1 MDPFT
6 SSFLSRVAAS
16 LATGM
21 ITGTGR
27 WARDKLGT
35 PEREKALGRCN
46 RAGLEALVRSGV
58 PEDAEHREHVGDV
71 IEEFFR
77 TPAPQLK
84 LLERLRG
91 RAVEATDLAELF
103 ADECDPET
111 LSEPDLVRGFHAF
124 LEAFEGQAIEESALQ
139 EVLRTGHAVEGS
151 RLKRQEVAAQE
162 DVARA
167 VREQPEI
174 AEKAR
179 REAARRQR
187 SEEIEEAERAYLLWM
202 RREWQLLPL
211 VVLGGEKGPK
221 EGVTL
226 DDVYVELDT
235 THRVEIEGGREGEAI
250 LTEMPGRDMPGR
262 DKETRPWSALEAA
275 AAHERLVL
283 LGDPG
288 SGKST
293 FTQELLARLASAR
306 LGEGEVPEGFGEPRL
321 PVLILLRDL
330 SRRLSTSELPE
341 RPQRER
347 ERALAETVRGEALAV
362 LERFR
367 LGDFEEGL
375 GQAWDTGHCLVAL
388 DGLDEVPPDQR
399 AVVREAVLAASR
411 ENGGPGRMLV
421 TCRIRSYRGDAELA
435 GFSAFTLAPF
445 DEDKIR
451 RFSLGWYRAQSADER
466 TAEERGEELANAA
479 LAPALRELAANP
491 MLLTT
496 MALVH
501 QKNVGLPRERVR
513 LYDEAVKVLL
523 VRWQK
528 EKPGTE
534 ALEEDLEELLADER
548 RLRRVLERL
557 AFEAHRVGGTEREQ
571 AAGLARGRILT
582 LLEDSEYLGDAD
594 PASRF
599 VDYVDQR
606 AGLLVGRGGSDETP
620 ESYSFPH
627 RTFQEYLAGCHL
639 VSRRKVVREYFA
651 RAGEG
656 DLWSVA
662 AELGAEALLFVRDN
676 LHGLLDLAYGLC
688 PAEAAESEQQKR
700 ALLWSGKAAA
710 VVGREDIERD
720 TAAPLGGNAYL
731 KRLSPRLVELLRS
744 DLPPVERAEA
754 GRVLGKLRD
763 PRKEVASC
771 LAMEMC
777 RVPAGDFWWGGGHDY
792 LGAGETPWEK
802 RSVARPYWISR
813 YPVTQAQFVRF
824 AEAGGYRDERFWTE
838 ARDAGV
844 WEPGKITDWAGDIS
858 IDGPEEYGE
867 VFSLANHPV
876 VGVTWY
882 EALAF
887 TRWLTEEL
895 RRRGGAKGWE
905 VRLPSEEEWEK
916 AARGGLDLPSDRAP
930 RQTLE
935 TVASSEPG
943 RAAGSFETTEN
954 SNPRRVY
961 PWGDEISVEHAN
973 YDDTGIGATS
983 AVGCFPLGTSPYG
996 CEEMSGNVWEW
1007 CRDVRR
1013 GEASE
1018 RHAAVA
1024 LRGGSWAGPA
1034 RVLAAAFRLW
1044 GGAWYR
1050 DRSVGFRVVL
1060 LSVSEHA

>member
-1 MDPFT
+1 MDEFT

-27 WARDKLGT
+27 WAREKLGT

-46 RAGLEALVRSGV
+46 RAGLEALVREGV

-71 IEEFFR
+71 IKEFFR

-91 RAVEATDLAELF
+91 RAVEAVDLAELF

-111 LSEPDLVRGFHAF
+111 LSELDPVRGFHAF
-124 LEAFEGQAIEESALQ
+124 LEAFEGQAIEEDALQ
-139 EVLRTGHAVEGS
+139 EVLRTGHAVEGT
-151 RLKRQEVAAQE
+151 RLKRKEVAAHE
-162 DVARA
+162 DVPRA
-167 VREQPEI
+167 LRELPKAMED
-174 AEKAR
+174 AR
-179 REAARRQR
+179 RTGKRRERSDEA
-187 SEEIEEAERAYLLWM
+187 EEAERAYLLRM

-211 VVLGGEKGPK
+211 VVLGGERGPK
-221 EGVTL
+221 EDVTL

-235 THRVEIEGGREGEAI
+235 THRVRIEGDEGDAVPG
-250 LTEMPGRDMPGR
+250 EMPGRD
-262 DKETRPWSALEAA
+262 KNTRPLSAREAA
-275 AAHERLVL
+275 VAHERLVL
-283 LGDPG
+283 LGNPG

-293 FTQELLARLASAR
+293 FAQELLARLASAR
-306 LGEGEVPEGFGEPRL
+306 LGEGEVPEGFGEAQL

-330 SRRLSTSELPE
+330 SRRLSTSKPPE

-347 ERALAETVRGEALAV
+347 ERALTEAVRDEALAG
-362 LERFR
+362 LQRFR
-367 LGDFEEGL
+367 LTAFEKGL
-375 GQAWDTGHCLVAL
+375 GQAWEAGHCLVAL
-388 DGLDEVPPDQR
+388 DGLDEVPPDHR
-399 AVVREAVLAASR
+399 ALVREAVLAASR

-421 TCRIRSYRGDAELA
+421 TCRVRSYRGDAELA

-466 TAEERGEELANAA
+466 TAEERGEALANAA
-479 LAPALRELAANP
+479 LAPALRELAENP

-528 EKPGTE
+528 EKPGTDE
-534 ALEEDLEELLADER
+534 LKELLADER

-557 AFEAHRVGGTEREQ
+557 AFETHRVGGTEREE
-571 AAGLARGRILT
+571 AAGLARGQILT
-582 LLEDSEYLGDAD
+582 LLEDPEVLGHAD

-639 VSRRKVVREYFA
+639 VSQREVVREYFA

-662 AELGAEALLFVRDN
+662 AELGAEVLLFVRDN

-688 PAEAAESEQQKR
+688 PAEAPESQQQKR

-710 VVGREDIERD
+710 LVGRAEIQRD
-720 TAAPLGGNAYL
+720 TAAPQGGQAYL
-731 KRLSPRLVELLRS
+731 KRLIPRLVELLRS
-744 DLPPVERAEA
+744 DLPPVERADA
-754 GRVLGKLRD
+754 GRVLARLGD
-763 PRKEVASC
+763 PRKKGTSC
-771 LAMEMC
+771 LEMEMC
-777 RVPAGDFWWGGGHDY
+777 PVPAGDFWWGGGYDF
-792 LGAGETPWEK
+792 LKSGGTPWEQ
-802 RSVARPYWISR
+802 RSVARSYWISR
-813 YPVTQAQFVRF
+813 YPVMQAQFARF
-824 AEAGGYRDERFWTE
+824 AEAGGYREERFWPE
-838 ARDAGV
+838 AREAGV
-844 WEPGKITDWAGDIS
+844 WKPGKVTDLFGDLS
-858 IDGPEEYGE
+858 VDGPKEYGE
-867 VFSLANHPV
+867 VFSLPNHPV

-895 RRRGGAKGWE
+895 QRRGGLKE
-905 VRLPSEEEWEK
+905 RQVRLPSEEEWEK
-916 AARGGLDLPSDRAP
+916 AARGGLDLPADRP
-930 RQTLE
+930 LRQTLE
-935 TVASSEPG
+935 TVASSEPEQ
-943 RAAGSFETTEN
+943 AAGSFETTEN
-954 SNPRRVY
+954 PNPRRVY
-961 PWGDEISVEHAN
+961 PWGDELSVEHAN
-973 YDDTGIGATS
+973 YDDTGIWATS
-983 AVGCFPLGTSPYG
+983 AVGCFPQGASPCG
-996 CEEMSGNVWEW
+996 CEEMSGTVWEW

-1018 RHAAVA
+1018 RDANVA
-1024 LRGGSWAGPA
+1024 LRGGSWADPA
-1034 RVLAAAFRLW
+1034 QVQAAAIR
-1044 GGAWYR
+1044 GRVRAG
-1050 DRSVGFRVVL
+1050 DRIRSIGFRVVL
-1060 LSVSEHA
+1060 LSVPEHA